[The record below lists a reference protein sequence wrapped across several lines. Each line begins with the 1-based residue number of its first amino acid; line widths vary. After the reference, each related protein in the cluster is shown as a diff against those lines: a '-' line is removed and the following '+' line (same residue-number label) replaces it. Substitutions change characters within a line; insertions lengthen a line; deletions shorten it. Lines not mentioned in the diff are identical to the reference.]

1 MGKRVEYTPR
11 SKIKAALRQLTLRS
25 RERAAA
31 MKRDKYTC
39 VLCGKKQTKPKDKT
53 KWIIVEAHHKKG
65 ILNWEEIYVA
75 IYKYLLVSPEH
86 WECLCK
92 ECHDLKERLP

>member
-11 SKIKAALRQLTLRS
+11 SRIKAALRQLTLRS

-39 VLCGKKQTKPKDKT
+39 VLCGKKQSKAKGKEV
-53 KWIIVEAHHKKG
+53 IVEAHHKKG
-65 ILNWEEIYVA
+65 IMNWEEVYTV
-75 IYKYLLVSPEH
+75 IYKYLLVPAEH

-92 ECHDLKERLP
+92 ECHDKTKGEL